1 MQTLSPTEM
10 QEVAQIIMGL
20 LEKKIMDPLSGEK
33 FPLSK
38 FNQAIAKSQVHRKP
52 IYLNNLNHSPCV
64 QWKKHFAQFPT
75 NIGYVCNGRRM
86 PVEEKSYLLM
96 MSKSA
101 HLLKQEIP
109 AATEFSWFLTW

>member
-1 MQTLSPTEM
+1 
-10 QEVAQIIMGL
+10 
-20 LEKKIMDPLSGEK
+20 
-33 FPLSK
+33 
-38 FNQAIAKSQVHRKP
+38 
-52 IYLNNLNHSPCV
+52 V

-96 MSKSA
+96 MSKSTQ
-101 HLLKQEIP
+101 LLKQEIP